1 MTKLAAPMTRVV
13 AIHASVTRG
22 RSGAWRRERARPP
35 PRIERRQVRARPQ
48 WEPGRALL
56 EEGGDAFA
64 RVGGAAGPEHRLR
77 VEAVCVH
84 RQGQR
89 DAEADRGP
97 VDRCDHRLL
106 HVEDPERHGA
116 AAVAMLLRRGGA
128 APRHRVERG
137 AAGAEVG
144 ARAERAPR
152 ARDDHRPDAVIV
164 VGAVPRLV
172 ELSQHRGRHR
182 VEPVRAVQRDRADA
196 VGDLVADLAEG
207 HRQCVISNST
217 RPAAS
222 GSADGLASPGT
233 SRAAGIPS
241 RFVSASRTAASRRVS
256 SSVTRTWGSGSRW
269 RSTAS
274 CSSADLGG
282 ATPGTCSLNVAATAA
297 LKLGSPRSSWARWI
311 FSVSSWT
318 LRLSPSC
325 GAATEV
331 SASLIIGARRRK
343 SATWVRCC
351 SISPATSA
359 LPAAKVTGS
368 TWRSSTVSPLPLKS
382 RPIPLKGA
390 LSTLTSAFRTAT
402 QTASPRP
409 ACSWLS
415 SPESGTL
422 TLMALSESV
431 MSAMIMPSGSPIFFF
446 TSSPSRDG
454 ATVRFF
460 TSISFSAVS
469 WFFSTLTW
477 TLTASRPVFMNQAIA
492 ASAYGFTPVSSK
504 SRSSPLRSA

>member
-1 MTKLAAPMTRVV
+1 MPKPASPMTKLSAPMTRVV

-22 RSGAWRRERARPP
+22 RSGAWRRERARRP

-77 VEAVCVH
+77 VEAVRVHRMVGAEQLPHHLARQRHRDRGGVLRDLERQPSRRREQLVGRHHAADEPAGQRLVRVEDAPRIHPFRRLADPDEPREEPRAARLRHHAATGEDEPDARGGGADPDVH

-89 DAEADRGP
+89 DR
-97 VDRCDHRLL
+97 
-106 HVEDPERHGA
+106 A
-116 AAVAMLLRRGGA
+116 A
-128 APRHRVERG
+128 
-137 AAGAEVG
+137 
-144 ARAERAPR
+144 
-152 ARDDHRPDAVIV
+152 
-164 VGAVPRLV
+164 
-172 ELSQHRGRHR
+172 
-182 VEPVRAVQRDRADA
+182 A

-222 GSADGLASPGT
+222 GSAGGLASPGT

-241 RFVSASRTAASRRVS
+241 RVVSASRTAASRRVS

-368 TWRSSTVSPLPLKS
+368 TWRSSTVSPFPLKS

-390 LSTLTSAFRTAT
+390 LITLTSAFRTAT

-415 SPESGTL
+415 SPESRTS
-422 TLMALSESV
+422 TLMAFSESV
-431 MSAMIMPSGSPIFFF
+431 MSATIMPSGSPIFFF

-454 ATVRFF
+454 A
-460 TSISFSAVS
+460 
-469 WFFSTLTW
+469 
-477 TLTASRPVFMNQAIA
+477 
-492 ASAYGFTPVSSK
+492 
-504 SRSSPLRSA
+504 

>member
-1 MTKLAAPMTRVV
+1 
-13 AIHASVTRG
+13 
-22 RSGAWRRERARPP
+22 
-35 PRIERRQVRARPQ
+35 
-48 WEPGRALL
+48 
-56 EEGGDAFA
+56 
-64 RVGGAAGPEHRLR
+64 
-77 VEAVCVH
+77 
-84 RQGQR
+84 
-89 DAEADRGP
+89 
-97 VDRCDHRLL
+97 
-106 HVEDPERHGA
+106 
-116 AAVAMLLRRGGA
+116 
-128 APRHRVERG
+128 
-137 AAGAEVG
+137 
-144 ARAERAPR
+144 
-152 ARDDHRPDAVIV
+152 
-164 VGAVPRLV
+164 
-172 ELSQHRGRHR
+172 
-182 VEPVRAVQRDRADA
+182 
-196 VGDLVADLAEG
+196 LVADLAEG

-222 GSADGLASPGT
+222 GSAGGLASPGT

-241 RFVSASRTAASRRVS
+241 RVVSASRTAASRRVS
-256 SSVTRTWGSGSRW
+256 SSVTRAWGSGSRW

-382 RPIPLKGA
+382 RPIPLNGA
-390 LSTLTSAFRTAT
+390 LITLTSAFRTAT
-402 QTASPRP
+402 QMASPRP
-409 ACSWLS
+409 ARSWLS

-422 TLMALSESV
+422 TLMLLSESV
-431 MSAMIMPSGSPIFFF
+431 MSATPAGSRHRPRRARPAPRGPRPAGAGGRGASDLDEHLHDGAAAQRFLHSLLERLERNAPTHQRSDRHGTRRDQADRLLPVPASVETTAVHDELTGEHLIEVHRHGLGVDRDDADGSPDADHI
-446 TSSPSRDG
+446 RDG
-454 ATVRFF
+454 PGGGRVTGDLEGDVDAGGARPLIGPSDDIRVR
-460 TSISFSAVS
+460 AH
-469 WFFSTLTW
+469 
-477 TLTASRPVFMNQAIA
+477 
-492 ASAYGFTPVSSK
+492 
-504 SRSSPLRSA
+504 